1 MGEPIRVT
9 PAEVYP
15 KVKAGKAVFVCAY
28 DDDAKYQAM
37 RLEGS
42 ISLRDFNTR
51 LAQYS
56 KDQEIVFYCA

>member
-1 MGEPIRVT
+1 MTEPIRVT

-15 KVKAGKAVFVCAY
+15 KVKAGKVVFVCAY
-28 DDDAKYQAM
+28 DDDAKYQVM

-42 ISLRDFNTR
+42 IALSDFNAR

>member
-9 PAEVYP
+9 PAEIYP
-15 KVKAGKAVFVCAY
+15 KVKAGKVVFVCAY
-28 DDDAKYQAM
+28 DDDAKYQVM

-42 ISLRDFNTR
+42 ISLSEFNAR

-56 KDQEIVFYCA
+56 KEQEIVFYCA